1 MCFSHAQEV
10 YYPFENGTYFMC
22 NGLGEDPECQDT
34 RSVEKDYTFEQFTYG
49 FGNIHTA
56 YFGTSFDNLSGVGA
70 TCFFTFAGGRVPLSE
85 KIRALLWMDEIL
97 YHLRNP
103 GMMIP
108 PPANTNAQ

>member
-34 RSVEKDYTFEQFTYG
+34 RSVEKDYTFEQFAYG

-56 YFGTSFDNLSGVGA
+56 YFGTSLDNLEWVPPVFSLSRGGEFPFQIK
-70 TCFFTFAGGRVPLSE
+70 TCRFSVL
-85 KIRALLWMDEIL
+85 RA
-97 YHLRNP
+97 
-103 GMMIP
+103 
-108 PPANTNAQ
+108 